1 MPDYEKEFIVI
12 NSVSTSTAVNSTV
25 QAKETKDTKEADKK
39 TGVSEASIRAQ
50 TNQQILQASL
60 QVSISSGDKPMQL
73 LFRSAI
79 DKINEVLQ
87 PEFGEDAIKNA
98 MGQDNS
104 PEGTAGRIVALSTG
118 FYDAFAKQRLGQDPE
133 KIAEEFTKVIR
144 GGVEQGFKEAR
155 DILKSLQVLDGSI
168 ASNVDKTYDLVQK
181 GLDDFLASKTKK
193 STEAGE

>member
-1 MPDYEKEFIVI
+1 MINPVSQSTIVG
-12 NSVSTSTAVNSTV
+12 STATTSKE
-25 QAKETKDTKEADKK
+25 AKETKASDKK
-39 TGVSEASIRAQ
+39 SDVSEASICAQ

-73 LFRSAI
+73 LFRTAI

-87 PEFGEDAIKNA
+87 PEFGDDAIKNA

-118 FYDAFAKQRLGQDPE
+118 FYEAFAKQRPGQDPD

-155 DILKSLQVLDGSI
+155 GILKSLQVLDGTI
-168 ASNVDKTYDLVQK
+168 ESNVDKTYDLVQK

-193 STEAGE
+193 TEA

>member
-1 MPDYEKEFIVI
+1 MI
-12 NSVSTSTAVNSTV
+12 NSVSQSNPVSSAAS
-25 QAKETKDTKEADKK
+25 ASKDIKESKETDKK
-39 TGVSEASIRAQ
+39 PEISAANIRAQ

-87 PEFGEDAIKNA
+87 PEFGDDAIKNA

-118 FYDAFAKQRLGQDPE
+118 FYEAFAKQRPGQDPE

-144 GGVEQGFKEAR
+144 GGVEQGFKEAKE
-155 DILKSLQVLDGSI
+155 ILKSLQVLDGTI
-168 ASNVDKTYDLVQK
+168 ASNVEKTYELVQK
-181 GLDDFLASKTKK
+181 GLDDFLASKKVK
-193 STEAGE
+193 V

>member
-1 MPDYEKEFIVI
+1 MI
-12 NSVSTSTAVNSTV
+12 NSVSTSSPAAVQSKDV
-25 QAKETKDTKEADKK
+25 KDTDKK
-39 TGVSEASIRAQ
+39 PGLSEASIRAQ

-73 LFRSAI
+73 LFRTAI
-79 DKINEVLQ
+79 DKINEVLK
-87 PEFGEDAIKNA
+87 PEFGDDAIKNA

-118 FYDAFAKQRLGQDPE
+118 FYDAFAKQRLGQDPD

-181 GLDDFLASKTKK
+181 GLDDFLAGKK
-193 STEAGE
+193 QKPAEAK